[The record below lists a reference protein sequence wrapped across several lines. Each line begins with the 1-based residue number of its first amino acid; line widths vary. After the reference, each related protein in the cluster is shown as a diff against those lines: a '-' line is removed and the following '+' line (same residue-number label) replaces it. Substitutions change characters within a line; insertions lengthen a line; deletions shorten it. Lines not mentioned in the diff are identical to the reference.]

1 MLDMMLLINESVSWK
16 MKQDE
21 RPSGKKLK
29 FLQENRRKNLVRL
42 LLDVELRG
50 VEHRVHITSDSRA
63 DLTIN
68 DGDWVNDH
76 IRTAIVKHNY
86 EINKIPKLQ
95 VKDFTIKEIKE
106 YERFSL
112 SDGQ

>member
-1 MLDMMLLINESVSWK
+1 
-16 MKQDE
+16 MKRDE
-21 RPSGKKLK
+21 TPSGKKLDRLK
-29 FLQENRRKNLVRL
+29 EIRRKGLLKL

-63 DLTIN
+63 DLTVN
-68 DGDWVNDH
+68 DGNWINDH

-106 YERFSL
+106 YENTRNN
-112 SDGQ
+112 G

>member
-1 MLDMMLLINESVSWK
+1 
-16 MKQDE
+16 MKRDE
-21 RPSGKKLK
+21 TPSGKKLQILK
-29 FLQENRRKNLVRL
+29 EIRRKGLVRK
-42 LLDVELRG
+42 LLDIQLRG

-63 DLTIN
+63 DLTVH
-68 DGDWVNDH
+68 DGDWVTDH

-106 YERFSL
+106 YENTRNN
-112 SDGQ
+112 G

>member
-1 MLDMMLLINESVSWK
+1 MKRNET
-16 MKQDE
+16 
-21 RPSGKKLK
+21 PSGKKLDC
-29 FLQENRRKNLVRL
+29 LREIRRKGLVKL

-63 DLTIN
+63 DLTVH
-68 DGDWVNDH
+68 DGDWVTDH

-106 YERFSL
+106 YENSTE
-112 SDGQ
+112 

>member
-1 MLDMMLLINESVSWK
+1 MKRNET
-16 MKQDE
+16 
-21 RPSGKKLK
+21 PSGKKLDC
-29 FLQENRRKNLVRL
+29 LREIRRKGLVKL

-50 VEHRVHITSDSRA
+50 VDHKIHITKDSRA
-63 DLTIN
+63 DLTVY
-68 DGDWVNDH
+68 DGNWVNDH

>member
-1 MLDMMLLINESVSWK
+1 
-16 MKQDE
+16 MKRDE
-21 RPSGKKLK
+21 KPSYNKLEKLK
-29 FLQENRRKNLVRL
+29 EIRRKGLLKL

-106 YERFSL
+106 YES
-112 SDGQ
+112 SIE

>member
-1 MLDMMLLINESVSWK
+1 MKRNEKTSY
-16 MKQDE
+16 
-21 RPSGKKLK
+21 KKLEK
-29 FLQENRRKNLVRL
+29 LKEIRRKNLVRL
-42 LLDVELRG
+42 LLDIELRG
-50 VEHRVHITSDSRA
+50 VEHKVHITNDSRA

-86 EINKIPKLQ
+86 EINKIPNLQ

>member
-1 MLDMMLLINESVSWK
+1 
-16 MKQDE
+16 MKRDE
-21 RPSGKKLK
+21 KASYKKLK

-50 VEHRVHITSDSRA
+50 IDHKIHITNDSRA
-63 DLTIN
+63 DLTVN
-68 DGDWVNDH
+68 DGNWVNDH
-76 IRTAIVKHNY
+76 VRTAIVKHNY

-95 VKDFTIKEIKE
+95 VKDFSIKEIRE
-106 YERFSL
+106 YERSSL

>member
-1 MLDMMLLINESVSWK
+1 MKRNEK
-16 MKQDE
+16 
-21 RPSGKKLK
+21 PSYNKLEKLK
-29 FLQENRRKNLVRL
+29 EIRRKNLVRL
-42 LLDVELRG
+42 LLDIELRG
-50 VEHRVHITSDSRA
+50 VEHKVHITNDSRA

-86 EINKIPKLQ
+86 EINKIPNLQ

>member
-1 MLDMMLLINESVSWK
+1 
-16 MKQDE
+16 MKRDE
-21 RPSGKKLK
+21 TPSGKKLERLK
-29 FLQENRRKNLVRL
+29 EIRRKNLVRL
-42 LLDVELRG
+42 LLDIELRG

-63 DLTIN
+63 DLTVH
-68 DGDWVNDH
+68 DGDWITDH

-106 YERFSL
+106 YENSIE
-112 SDGQ
+112 

>member
-1 MLDMMLLINESVSWK
+1 
-16 MKQDE
+16 MKRDE
-21 RPSGKKLK
+21 RSSYKKLEK
-29 FLQENRRKNLVRL
+29 LKEIRRKNLVKL

-50 VEHRVHITSDSRA
+50 IEHRVHITNDSRA

-95 VKDFTIKEIKE
+95 VKDFSIKEIRQ
-106 YERFSL
+106 YEKTNEN
-112 SDGQ
+112 

>member
-1 MLDMMLLINESVSWK
+1 
-16 MKQDE
+16 MKRDE
-21 RPSGKKLK
+21 RSSYKKLEK
-29 FLQENRRKNLVRL
+29 LKEIRRKNLVRL
-42 LLDVELRG
+42 LLDIELRG
-50 VEHRVHITSDSRA
+50 VDHKVHITNDSRA

-95 VKDFTIKEIKE
+95 VKDFSIKEIRE
-106 YERFSL
+106 YERSSL

>member
-1 MLDMMLLINESVSWK
+1 
-16 MKQDE
+16 MKRDE
-21 RPSGKKLK
+21 TPSGKKLDCLK
-29 FLQENRRKNLVRL
+29 EIRRKGLVKL

-63 DLTIN
+63 DLTVH

-86 EINKIPKLQ
+86 EINRIPKLQ

-106 YERFSL
+106 YENTK
-112 SDGQ
+112 DNG

>member
-1 MLDMMLLINESVSWK
+1 MKRNET
-16 MKQDE
+16 
-21 RPSGKKLK
+21 PSGKKLDC
-29 FLQENRRKNLVRL
+29 LREIRRKGLVKL

-63 DLTIN
+63 DLTVH
-68 DGDWVNDH
+68 DGDWINDH

-86 EINKIPKLQ
+86 EINKIPNLQ

-106 YERFSL
+106 YERSSL
-112 SDGQ
+112 SDDQ

>member
-1 MLDMMLLINESVSWK
+1 
-16 MKQDE
+16 MKRDE
-21 RPSGKKLK
+21 NPSNNKLEKLK
-29 FLQENRRKNLVRL
+29 EIRRKGLLKL

-63 DLTIN
+63 DLTVN
-68 DGDWVNDH
+68 DGDWITDH

-106 YERFSL
+106 YENSIE
-112 SDGQ
+112 

>member
-1 MLDMMLLINESVSWK
+1 MKRNET
-16 MKQDE
+16 
-21 RPSGKKLK
+21 PSGKKLDSLK
-29 FLQENRRKNLVRL
+29 EIRRKRLVKK
-42 LLDVELRG
+42 LLDIQLRG
-50 VEHRVHITSDSRA
+50 VEHKVHITNDSRA

-95 VKDFTIKEIKE
+95 VKDFSIKEIRE
-106 YERFSL
+106 YERSSL
-112 SDGQ
+112 SDDQ

>member
-1 MLDMMLLINESVSWK
+1 MKRNEK
-16 MKQDE
+16 
-21 RPSGKKLK
+21 PSYNKLEKLK
-29 FLQENRRKNLVRL
+29 EIRRKNLVRL
-42 LLDVELRG
+42 LLDIELRG
-50 VEHRVHITSDSRA
+50 VEHKVHITNDSRA

-76 IRTAIVKHNY
+76 IRTAIIKHNY

-95 VKDFTIKEIKE
+95 VKDFSIKEIRE
-106 YERFSL
+106 YERSSL

>member
-1 MLDMMLLINESVSWK
+1 MKRNEK
-16 MKQDE
+16 
-21 RPSGKKLK
+21 PSHNKLEKLK
-29 FLQENRRKNLVRL
+29 EIRRKNLVRL
-42 LLDVELRG
+42 LLDIELRG
-50 VEHRVHITSDSRA
+50 VEHKVHITNDSRA

-86 EINKIPKLQ
+86 EINKIPNLQ

>member
-1 MLDMMLLINESVSWK
+1 
-16 MKQDE
+16 MKRDE
-21 RPSGKKLK
+21 KASYKKLK

-50 VEHRVHITSDSRA
+50 IDHKIHITNDSRA
-63 DLTIN
+63 DLTVN
-68 DGDWVNDH
+68 DGNWVNDH

-86 EINKIPKLQ
+86 EINKIPNLQ

-106 YERFSL
+106 YES
-112 SDGQ
+112 SIE

>member
-1 MLDMMLLINESVSWK
+1 MKRNEKTSYNK
-16 MKQDE
+16 LE
-21 RPSGKKLK
+21 KLK
-29 FLQENRRKNLVRL
+29 EIRRKGLLKL

-106 YERFSL
+106 YENTIE
-112 SDGQ
+112 

>member
-1 MLDMMLLINESVSWK
+1 
-16 MKQDE
+16 MKRDE
-21 RPSGKKLK
+21 RSSYKKLEK
-29 FLQENRRKNLVRL
+29 LKEIRRKNLVKL

-50 VEHRVHITSDSRA
+50 IEHRVHITNDSRA

-95 VKDFTIKEIKE
+95 VKDFSIKEIRE
-106 YERFSL
+106 YEKSSL
-112 SDGQ
+112 SDDQ